1 MPFEIASC
9 CKVFSRQTLIF
20 LSVCAC
26 VCVYV
31 YMSLMWIFSM
41 LRMSMRNFF
50 GFFFYGF
57 QDDSEW
63 MNWQNVLSERN
74 AVENVYKWACGY
86 VLFNYDVPF
95 K

>member
-1 MPFEIASC
+1 MC
-9 CKVFSRQTLIF
+9 VR
-20 LSVCAC
+20 VC
-26 VCVYV
+26 VCICIYEFDVDILYAK
-31 YMSLMWIFSM
+31 
-41 LRMSMRNFF
+41 NEHEKFF
-50 GFFFYGF
+50 WVFFYGF